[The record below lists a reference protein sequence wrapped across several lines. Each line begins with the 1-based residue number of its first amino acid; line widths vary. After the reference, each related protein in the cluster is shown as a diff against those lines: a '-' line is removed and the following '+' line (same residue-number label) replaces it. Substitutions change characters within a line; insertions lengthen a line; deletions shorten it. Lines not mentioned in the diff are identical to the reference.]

1 LNLCDFES
9 FDGVPKLEPD
19 LSRLLGWCFAG
30 LRGFLQDRIPAIAD
44 NRGAQE
50 HHAPDFLG
58 SCRQSIA
65 FPNTPLPTFRIEQ
78 IPVHDVF
85 RARKQW
91 SRDLLRLADD
101 RHPTSFYPR
110 AGKLPRPFL
119 P

>member
-65 FPNTPLPTFRIEQ
+65 FPNAPLATFRIEQ

-85 RARKQW
+85 RARKQR
-91 SRDLLRLADD
+91 SLDLFRLPDEG
-101 RHPTSFYPR
+101 HPTSLHTG
-110 AGKLPRPFL
+110 AGKLPGPFL